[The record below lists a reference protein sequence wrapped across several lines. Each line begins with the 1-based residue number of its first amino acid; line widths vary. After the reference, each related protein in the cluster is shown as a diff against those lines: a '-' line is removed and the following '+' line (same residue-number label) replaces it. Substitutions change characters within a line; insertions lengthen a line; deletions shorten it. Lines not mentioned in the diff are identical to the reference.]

1 MCVQKGGGER
11 TNNMYEVV
19 PFELKQKKYSLFI
32 KLYYSNIR

>member
-19 PFELKQKKYSLFI
+19 PFEFKHK
-32 KLYYSNIR
+32 NIHYL

>member
-19 PFELKQKKYSLFI
+19 PFELKQKE
-32 KLYYSNIR
+32 NIHYL